1 MNKQARAIGEQVVI
15 SICLIVF
22 AYVHEVLRTKQK
34 VLSTDSLLFCWQL
47 CFARKDNIKLTGR
60 YTEEIDE
67 NSRENAIMVL
77 DIVSTHT
84 RA

>member
-34 VLSTDSLLFCWQL
+34 VALIVY
-47 CFARKDNIKLTGR
+47 CFVDNSALPEKTIS
-60 YTEEIDE
+60 
-67 NSRENAIMVL
+67 N
-77 DIVSTHT
+77 
-84 RA
+84 